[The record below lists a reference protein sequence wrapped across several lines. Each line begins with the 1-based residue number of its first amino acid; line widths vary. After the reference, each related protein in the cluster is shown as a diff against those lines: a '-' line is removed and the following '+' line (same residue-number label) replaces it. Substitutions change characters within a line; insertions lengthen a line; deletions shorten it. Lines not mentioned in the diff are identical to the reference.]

1 MKEAYEEKANEGF
14 EDAVESYRKETKTN
28 ARKATIVTTI
38 FIAVFFIFQLNP
50 YQKFKDYRSLKN
62 LNTSVTNY
70 YTALA
75 DNNYSVTVI
84 VPNIEG
90 WYSHI

>member
-1 MKEAYEEKANEGF
+1 MNEAYEDEEKANEEF

-62 LNTSVTNY
+62 LNKPITKYFQSGKKNMKVNPMTITS
-70 YTALA
+70 
-75 DNNYSVTVI
+75 
-84 VPNIEG
+84 
-90 WYSHI
+90 